1 MSDPPG
7 HFGALYRLTA
17 RLGPPLR
24 PNEEVI
30 AAYRRLIAG
39 HAARVLLLGITRGL
53 ADVGAE
59 VDAVDKDETVI
70 ARAWPGDTE
79 RRRAHKA
86 DWLALPF
93 PARRFTAAV
102 GDGALNSA
110 GRVRDYRALLSE
122 LERVLEPGAPIVT
135 RVYARPA
142 DCESVAAVAAAA
154 LAGEIP
160 VFNALKWR
168 LAMAL
173 VAEAGEPDIEVE
185 RIKAAFDRL
194 FPDRGALAAAA
205 RYEIEDIATI
215 DVYAGSRMIYS
226 FPSLAEIR
234 ASVPDSL
241 GEMRVVPAGT
251 YPLAERCPLIVL
263 RKNARA

>member
-1 MSDPPG
+1 MSDPPS
-7 HFGALYRLTA
+7 HFSALYRVPL

-30 AAYRRLIAG
+30 AAYGRLIAG
-39 HAARVLLLGITRGL
+39 HAARVLLLGMTRAL
-53 ADVGAE
+53 ADIGAD
-59 VDAVDKDETVI
+59 VDAVDKDASVI

-79 RRRAHKA
+79 RRRAHTA

-93 PARRFTAAV
+93 PARHFTAAV
-102 GDGALNSA
+102 GDGALNSV
-110 GRVRDYRALLSE
+110 GRLRNYRPLFAE

-135 RVYARPA
+135 RVYARPV

-205 RYEIEDIATI
+205 RYEMEDIATI
-215 DVYAGSRMIYS
+215 DIYAGSRMIYS

-234 ASVPDSL
+234 GCVPDSL
-241 GEMRVVPAGT
+241 GEMQVVPAGT
-251 YPLAERCPLIVL
+251 YALAERCPLIVL
-263 RKNARA
+263 RKNTRA

>member
-1 MSDPPG
+1 MSDPPS
-7 HFGALYRLTA
+7 HFGALYRA
-17 RLGPPLR
+17 RPRLGPPLR

-30 AAYRRLIAG
+30 AEYERLVAG
-39 HAARVLLLGITRGL
+39 HAARVLLLGVTPGL
-53 ADVGAE
+53 ADIGAE
-59 VDAVDKDETVI
+59 VEAVDKNETVI
-70 ARAWPGDTE
+70 ARGWPGNRD
-79 RRRAHKA
+79 RRRAYKA

-102 GDGALNSA
+102 GDGALNSV
-110 GRVRDYRALLSE
+110 GRFRDYRPLLEE

-142 DCESVAAVAAAA
+142 DGEPVAAVAAAA
-154 LAGEIP
+154 LSGEIP
-160 VFNALKWR
+160 VFNAFKWR

-205 RYEIEDIATI
+205 RWEMDDIATI
-215 DVYAGSRMIYS
+215 DIYAGSRVIYS
-226 FPSLAEIR
+226 FPTLDEIR
-234 ASVPDSL
+234 AIVPASL
-241 GEMRVVPAGT
+241 SEMRVVPAGT
-251 YPLAERCPLIVL
+251 YALAERCPLIVL
-263 RKNARA
+263 RKSVRA